1 MGTTPILAAA
11 LAGIPTGI
19 QRQGVWSGH
28 RQLFIRFAGAAET
41 AQMYTADALAREL
54 NRALTRSPYHSVC
67 ACGRDA
73 LGNADYLA
81 ATLRQLPRGQRVM
94 IDTDG
99 QRPEAV
105 AVVREYIQLLQVT
118 VDTPVTAV
126 AMENVQATLR
136 AADRVGLEHAVVVS
150 GSDDASDADYL
161 QIVEQTHAASERAI
175 MVFHPGPTAE
185 RGPLDRRWGILLE
198 HALGKHGNVRIA
210 LRLSGP
216 MTMR

>member
-11 LAGIPTGI
+11 LAGIPSGI

-54 NRALTRSPYHSVC
+54 TRALSRSPYHSVC

-73 LGNADYLA
+73 LGNSDYLVT
-81 ATLRQLPRGQRVM
+81 TLRQLPNGQRVM
-94 IDTDG
+94 VDTDG
-99 QRPEAV
+99 QRPEPIA
-105 AVVREYIQLLQVT
+105 ALREHIRLLQVT
-118 VDTPVTAV
+118 VDTPTAAV
-126 AMENVQATLR
+126 AMERVQETLR
-136 AADRVGLEHAVVVS
+136 AADRVGLAHAVVVS
-150 GSDDASDADYL
+150 GTDEASDADYL
-161 QIVEQTHAASERAI
+161 QIVEQTHAASGRSEI
-175 MVFHPGPTAE
+175 VLHPGPSAE
-185 RGPLDRRWGILLE
+185 RGPLDRRWGVLLE
-198 HALGKHGNVRIA
+198 HALGKHGDVRIA